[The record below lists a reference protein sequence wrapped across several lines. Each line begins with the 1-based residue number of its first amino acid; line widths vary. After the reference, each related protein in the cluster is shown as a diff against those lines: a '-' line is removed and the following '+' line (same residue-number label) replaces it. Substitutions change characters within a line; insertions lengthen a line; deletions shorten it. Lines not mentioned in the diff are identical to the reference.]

1 VVTGA
6 RVAGFS
12 VCTILGLLDG
22 LGVEAGGVG
31 SCVGCPVGI
40 RDGGGVGRAVGGREG
55 NGVGGGVG

>member
-1 VVTGA
+1 MSNVTFSALTLGVVTGA

-31 SCVGCPVGI
+31 SCVG
-40 RDGGGVGRAVGGREG
+40 
-55 NGVGGGVG
+55 